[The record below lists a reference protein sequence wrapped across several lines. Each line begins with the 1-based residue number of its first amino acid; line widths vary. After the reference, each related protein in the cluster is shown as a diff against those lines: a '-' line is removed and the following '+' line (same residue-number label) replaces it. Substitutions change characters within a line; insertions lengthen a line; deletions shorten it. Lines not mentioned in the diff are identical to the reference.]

1 VEARVRVDEIR
12 VKVKGIPHMSP
23 AQGRAIT
30 DVILEN
36 RFQNILE
43 LGFRHGVSTCY
54 VAGALDELGTGHV
67 TTIDLLNA
75 REAQPNIEHLLGDLG
90 LARYVT
96 VFYEPTSYIWR
107 LMKMLEEDPSPRLD
121 FCYIDGAH
129 SWFTDGFAFFL
140 VDRLL
145 KPGGMIILDDLD
157 WTYKSSPTLGH
168 SEKVDRMPQEEKST
182 PQMRRVYELLVKP
195 HPAYGEFMERDGWA
209 YARKRSV
216 ESQGQR
222 AAEVRK
228 EVVYQRH
235 YVGLGGV
242 LLKLLRR
249 VTK

>member
-1 VEARVRVDEIR
+1 MKVDEIR
-12 VKVKGIPHMSP
+12 AKVEGLPHMSL
-23 AQGRAIT
+23 AQARAIT

-54 VAGALDELGTGHV
+54 MAGALDELGTGHV
-67 TTIDLLNA
+67 TTIDRLSA
-75 REAQPNIEHLLGDLG
+75 REAKPNIDHLLGDLG

-129 SWFTDGFAFFL
+129 NWFTDGFAFFL

-157 WTYKSSPTLGH
+157 WTYESSPTLRH
-168 SEKVDRMPQEEKST
+168 TEKVARMPQEEKST
-182 PQMRRVYELLVKP
+182 PQVRRVYELLVKP
-195 HPAYGEFMERDGWA
+195 HPAYGEFMEKGGWA
-209 YARKRSV
+209 YARKRSAGF
-216 ESQGQR
+216 EGQCD
-222 AAEVRK
+222 EVRK
-228 EVVYQRH
+228 AVIYQRH
-235 YVGLGGV
+235 YVGLGAV
-242 LLKLLRR
+242 ILKLLSR

>member
-1 VEARVRVDEIR
+1 VKVDEIR
-12 VKVKGIPHMSP
+12 GKVEGIPHMSI
-23 AQGRAIT
+23 AQARAIT

-54 VAGALDELGTGHV
+54 MAGALDELGTGHV

-75 REAQPNIEHLLGDLG
+75 REVEPNIDHLLGDLG

-129 SWFTDGFAFFL
+129 NWFTDGFAFFL

-145 KPGGMIILDDLD
+145 KPGGMIIFDDLD
-157 WTYKSSPTLGH
+157 WTYKSSPTLRH
-168 SEKVDRMPQEEKST
+168 TQKVDRMPQEEKST
-182 PQMRRVYELLVKP
+182 PQVRRVYELLVKP
-195 HPAYGEFMERDGWA
+195 HPAYGEFMEKDGWA

-216 ESQGQR
+216 EFEGR
-222 AAEVRK
+222 CDEVRR
-228 EVVYQRH
+228 EVVYQR
-235 YVGLGGV
+235 VGLGAV
-242 LLKLLRR
+242 ILKLLRA